1 MEAISIDLDRPLWQ
15 LTARE
20 FLELNKQ
27 SAPLIVEQR
36 TQKKQQIITG
46 VPALSKELNVSE
58 TTLHEWKA
66 KGYLDGSF
74 SQIDRTILFDLDK
87 VLECIKHKPNRK
99 PKRGRYSR
107 R

>member
-1 MEAISIDLDRPLWQ
+1 MEATNIDLDKRGVDATLREIAEAVIQ
-15 LTARE
+15 LMPPTVQKTERE
-20 FLELNKQ
+20 
-27 SAPLIVEQR
+27 PR
-36 TQKKQQIITG
+36 IITG

-58 TTLHEWKA
+58 TTLHEWKQ

-87 VLECIKHKPNRK
+87 VLECIKSKPNRK